1 MIPCYFVENITL
13 NMIIPKEPKLTQD
26 QLNEVVA
33 IVSEYDCKI
42 QPIEGFHRTIYAIL
56 GEERKEI
63 MKNRILGLDFID
75 RIDAIDSPYKLMDKS
90 SELAYHKV
98 RVGNHLVGEEPF
110 IIGGQ
115 CTIDPNNPQLFL
127 ETAHA
132 MKEAGVKAIRGGVWK
147 PRTMPYSFQGDDRSM
162 QILIDARSETGLPVD
177 TEVMDDHQLNIAL
190 AANVDVLQIGA
201 RNALNYSLLRKVGE
215 ETADKKMA
223 VLLKRSMSMGPINE
237 FIAAAE
243 YIAAG
248 GNPDVMLCPRGTV
261 PKMDGYRNYPDES
274 ITPLL
279 KEKTWAPV
287 IVDPSHS
294 VGRAQYVHAAS
305 LAAMSY
311 GADGLIIESHIDP
324 SKGIGDDP
332 KQAVT
337 PDELKT
343 IIEHSKAIWAMRKES
358 EVLAG

>member
-1 MIPCYFVENITL
+1 
-13 NMIIPKEPKLTQD
+13 MIIPKEPKLTPQ
-26 QLNEVVA
+26 QLKEVEA
-33 IVSEYDCKI
+33 IVHEYDCSI
-42 QPIEGFHRTIYAIL
+42 QPIEGWHRTIYAIL
-56 GEERKEI
+56 GEERREI
-63 MKNRILGLDFID
+63 MKNRILGLDYID
-75 RIDAIDSPYKLMDKS
+75 RIDSIDSPYKLMDRT
-90 SELAYHKV
+90 SEMAYHKV
-98 RVGNHLVGEEPF
+98 QVGGKIVGEEPF

-115 CTIDPNNPQLFL
+115 CTIDPENPQLFL

-132 MKEAGVKAIRGGVWK
+132 VKEAGVLAIRGGVWK

-162 QILIDARSETGLPVD
+162 KILLEARDQTGLPVD
-177 TEVMDDHQLNIAL
+177 TEVMDDYQLEIAL
-190 AANVDVLQIGA
+190 EAEVDVLQVGA
-201 RNALNYSLLRKVGE
+201 RNALNYSLLRKIGE
-215 ETADKKMA
+215 KTADKKMA

-294 VGRAQYVHAAS
+294 VGRAKYVPSAA
-305 LAAMSY
+305 LAAIAY

-324 SKGIGDDP
+324 AHGIGDDP
-332 KQAVT
+332 KQSVT
-337 PDELKT
+337 PDELKR
-343 IIEHSKAIWAMRKES
+343 IIDHSKAIWAMRKES
-358 EVLAG
+358 EVIA